1 MIKKGSTV
9 FYLVMIALFMYILFY
24 FKDSDHF
31 IGALAF
37 ILSVT
42 CFYLADKLFK
52 LKFKSYHYA
61 ILIFMATVGVLLSP
75 IYFIFA
81 AYDKILHF
89 SFPFLGCFLV
99 FYLVNKL
106 DMDFKTKVFFTFTIM
121 ITLITFEEIVEFLL
135 DWFFDLKLQG
145 VYLGARGLMMQVD
158 ESKIRMVLDRITDT
172 MFDLILGVCGATL
185 FVLIKIIPLRKTK
198 NKK

>member
-1 MIKKGSTV
+1 MKYFSYINLSLPKHNLFNIQNLSIIMIKKGSTV

-42 CFYLADKLFK
+42 CLCLADKLFK

-135 DWFFDLKLQG
+135 DWFFD
-145 VYLGARGLMMQVD
+145 
-158 ESKIRMVLDRITDT
+158 SSTCIIRPR
-172 MFDLILGVCGATL
+172 AP
-185 FVLIKIIPLRKTK
+185 K
-198 NKK
+198 